1 MLALLAKKVTRAI
14 NDSGPEFGQGC
25 VAFLNQSSIVQLYC
39 KMGKQGDDARVTGWE
54 AVYPPNFQGTVEID
68 GSKNYY
74 SSRIGG
80 KFAFGFK

>member
-1 MLALLAKKVTRAI
+1 MLVYLLKKLQKQLTNLVQSLTRLCSI
-14 NDSGPEFGQGC
+14 PEP
-25 VAFLNQSSIVQLYC
+25 NPIVQLYC

-74 SSRIGG
+74 S
-80 KFAFGFK
+80 KPV

>member
-1 MLALLAKKVTRAI
+1 MCIR
-14 NDSGPEFGQGC
+14 DS
-25 VAFLNQSSIVQLYC
+25 
-39 KMGKQGDDARVTGWE
+39 KQGDDARVTGWE